1 MGTAAPFLAVRPPC
15 AAPLRRIGH
24 LRHCS
29 KCPPPRQ
36 TPSAGGF
43 GANWPCFGVLQK
55 TCTCCSLSR
64 PVARHRSRLLRFLH
78 GFLPFCHF
86 LIPFPLV
93 LFAQISVFCYVHFA
107 YSKGFLTQKRGRRGG
122 PFGSRNLR
130 QRPLLKALFGEVPA
144 GGKTAVFQQGFRLSK
159 AGEQGVGGVAVAGDA
174 HPRFS
179 AAHLL

>member
-36 TPSAGGF
+36 TPSAAVF
-43 GANWPCFGVLQK
+43 GQLAVFWRFAKNMHVLLSIPA
-55 TCTCCSLSR
+55 CGSSSLPFASIF
-64 PVARHRSRLLRFLH
+64 ARIFTVLSFFDPIPACAFCPNKRLLLCA
-78 GFLPFCHF
+78 FCIF
-86 LIPFPLV
+86 E
-93 LFAQISVFCYVHFA
+93 
-107 YSKGFLTQKRGRRGG
+107 GFLTQKRGRRGG
-122 PFGSRNLR
+122 PSGSRDLR

-159 AGEQGVGGVAVAGDA
+159 AGEQGVGGRGC
-174 HPRFS
+174 RR
-179 AAHLL
+179 

>member
-1 MGTAAPFLAVRPPC
+1 MGTAAPFLAVRPP
-15 AAPLRRIGH
+15 AAAFPRRIGH

-43 GANWPCFGVLQK
+43 GANLPCFGVLQK

-64 PVARHRSRLLRFLH
+64 PVARHRSRLLRFLP

-86 LIPFPLV
+86 LTPFPLV

-107 YSKGFLTQKRGRRGG
+107 YSKGFLTQKRGRRRGL
-122 PFGSRNLR
+122 FGSRNLR
-130 QRPLLKALFGEVPA
+130 QRTLLKALFGEVPA
-144 GGKTAVFQQGFRLSK
+144 GGKTAVLQKRSGK
-159 AGEQGVGGVAVAGDA
+159 AEPGEQGVGGVAVAGDA

>member
-1 MGTAAPFLAVRPPC
+1 MGTAAPFLAVRPP
-15 AAPLRRIGH
+15 AAAFPRRIGH

-36 TPSAGGF
+36 IPSAGGF

-64 PVARHRSRLLRFLH
+64 PVARHRSRLLRFLP

-86 LIPFPLV
+86 LTPFPLV

-107 YSKGFLTQKRGRRGG
+107 YSMGFLTKKRGRRGG
-122 PFGSRNLR
+122 PSGSRNLR
-130 QRPLLKALFGEVPA
+130 QRSLLKALFGEVPA
-144 GGKTAVFQQGFRLSK
+144 GGKTAVLQKRSGK
-159 AGEQGVGGVAVAGDA
+159 AEPGEQGVGGVAVAGDA
-174 HPRFS
+174 HPRLS

>member
-15 AAPLRRIGH
+15 AAFLRRTGH

-43 GANWPCFGVLQK
+43 EANWPCFGVLQK

-64 PVARHRSRLLRFLH
+64 PVARHRSRLLRFLP

-86 LIPFPLV
+86 LTPFPLV
-93 LFAQISVFCYVHFA
+93 LFAQISVFFYVHFA
-107 YSKGFLTQKRGRRGG
+107 YLKGFLTQKRGRRRG
-122 PFGSRNLR
+122 PFGSRDLR

-144 GGKTAVFQQGFRLSK
+144 GGKTAVLQKRSGK
-159 AGEQGVGGVAVAGDA
+159 AEPGEQGVGGVAVAGDA

>member
-36 TPSAGGF
+36 TPSAVGF
-43 GANWPCFGVLQK
+43 GANCPCFGVLQK

-64 PVARHRSRLLRFLH
+64 PVTRNRSRLLRFLP

-86 LIPFPLV
+86 LTPFPLV
-93 LFAQISVFCYVHFA
+93 LFAQISVFRYVHFA
-107 YSKGFLTQKRGRRGG
+107 YSKGFLTQNRGRRGG
-122 PFGSRNLR
+122 PFGSRDLR
-130 QRPLLKALFGEVPA
+130 QRPLLKALFSEVPA
-144 GGKTAVFQQGFRLSK
+144 GGKTAVLQKRSGK
-159 AGEQGVGGVAVAGDA
+159 AEPGEQGVGGVAVAGDA
-174 HPRFS
+174 HPRLS

>member
-1 MGTAAPFLAVRPPC
+1 MGTAAPFLAVRPSA

-55 TCTCCSLSR
+55 TCTCYSLSR
-64 PVARHRSRLLRFLH
+64 PVARNRSRLLRFLP

-86 LIPFPLV
+86 LTPFPLV

-122 PFGSRNLR
+122 PFGSRDLR

-144 GGKTAVFQQGFRLSK
+144 RGKTAVLQKRSGK
-159 AGEQGVGGVAVAGDA
+159 AEPGEQRVGGVAVAGDA

-179 AAHLL
+179 AVHLL

>member
-1 MGTAAPFLAVRPPC
+1 MGTAAPFLAVRPP
-15 AAPLRRIGH
+15 AAAFLRRIGH

-36 TPSAGGF
+36 TLSAGGF

-64 PVARHRSRLLRFLH
+64 PVARHRSRLLRFLP

-86 LIPFPLV
+86 LTPFPLV
-93 LFAQISVFCYVHFA
+93 LFAQISVFFYVHFA
-107 YSKGFLTQKRGRRGG
+107 YLKGFLTQKRGRRRG
-122 PFGSRNLR
+122 PFGSRDLR

-144 GGKTAVFQQGFRLSK
+144 GGKTAVLQKRSGK
-159 AGEQGVGGVAVAGDA
+159 AEPGEQRVGGVAVAGDA

-179 AAHLL
+179 AVHLL

>member
-64 PVARHRSRLLRFLH
+64 PVARHCSRLLRFLP

-86 LIPFPLV
+86 LTPFPLV

-107 YSKGFLTQKRGRRGG
+107 YSMGFLTQKRGRRGG
-122 PFGSRNLR
+122 LFGSRNLR

-144 GGKTAVFQQGFRLSK
+144 RGKTAVLQKRSGK
-159 AGEQGVGGVAVAGDA
+159 AEPGEQGVGGVAVAGDA

>member
-36 TPSAGGF
+36 TPSAVGF
-43 GANWPCFGVLQK
+43 GANCPCFGVLQK

-64 PVARHRSRLLRFLH
+64 PVTRNRSRLLRFLPE
-78 GFLPFCHF
+78 FLPFCHF
-86 LIPFPLV
+86 LTPFPLV
-93 LFAQISVFCYVHFA
+93 LFAQISVFRYVHFA

-122 PFGSRNLR
+122 PFGSRDLR
-130 QRPLLKALFGEVPA
+130 QRPLLKALFSEVPA
-144 GGKTAVFQQGFRLSK
+144 GGKTAVLQKRSGK
-159 AGEQGVGGVAVAGDA
+159 AEPGEQGVGGVAVAGDA
-174 HPRFS
+174 HPRLS

>member
-36 TPSAGGF
+36 TPSAVGF
-43 GANWPCFGVLQK
+43 GANCPCFGVLQK

-64 PVARHRSRLLRFLH
+64 PVTRNRSRLLRFLP

-86 LIPFPLV
+86 LTPFPLV
-93 LFAQISVFCYVHFA
+93 LFAQISVFRYVHFA

-122 PFGSRNLR
+122 PFGSRDLR
-130 QRPLLKALFGEVPA
+130 QRPLLKALFSEVPA
-144 GGKTAVFQQGFRLSK
+144 GGKTAVLQKRSGK
-159 AGEQGVGGVAVAGDA
+159 AEPGEQGVGGVAVAGDA
-174 HPRFS
+174 HPRLS